1 MSENRKYT
9 EEELLKQIEI
19 LKKTIQVQNDTINRL
34 MEAYV
39 FNKKVVK
46 RALTSVAKED

>member
-1 MSENRKYT
+1 MNQNKKYT

-19 LKKTIQVQNDTINRL
+19 LKKTIKVQNDTINRL

-46 RALTSVAKED
+46 RTLTSVEKED